1 MEQKTLSKAE
11 AKRLFNE
18 NAVYVGTNDILP
30 LETAVNLFGKKPVE
44 FTRQKALEKKAP
56 GQYWNKCYFMGTGF
70 EYLTEAGALL
80 AASYYNLD
88 IICRNQQALNR
99 RGRRK

>member
-30 LETAVNLFGKKPVE
+30 LETAVNLFGKKSVE
-44 FTRQKALEKKAP
+44 FTRKKALEKKAP
-56 GQYWNKCYFMGTGF
+56 GQYWNIYYFTR
-70 EYLTEAGALL
+70 
-80 AASYYNLD
+80 S
-88 IICRNQQALNR
+88 
-99 RGRRK
+99 